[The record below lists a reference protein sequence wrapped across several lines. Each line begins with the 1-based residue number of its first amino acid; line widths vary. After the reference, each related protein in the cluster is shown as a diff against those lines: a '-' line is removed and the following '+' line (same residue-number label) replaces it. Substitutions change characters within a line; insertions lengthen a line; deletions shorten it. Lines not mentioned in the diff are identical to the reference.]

1 MQNEQSLQ
9 SRISTFPHL
18 IEAKIHQRR
27 DANYILGSTF
37 LTLIV
42 GGSVFLVALSWADV
56 AQLSFERKE
65 CQEGDVKK
73 AAIYALFI
81 TLVAIIL
88 MFLAMFYIPGTKW

>member
-1 MQNEQSLQ
+1 MEHEEYLE

-37 LTLIV
+37 LTLIS
-42 GGSVFLVALSWADV
+42 GGSVFLVALSWNDLT
-56 AQLSFERKE
+56 QIYFERKE
-65 CQEGDVKK
+65 SEDGDVKK

-81 TLVAIIL
+81 TLVAILI
-88 MFLAMFYIPGTKW
+88 MFMAMYFIPGTKW